1 MREVDQLDAEGGEI
15 LRAEV
20 REILGAPADRAVF
33 EPLVH
38 NLKNGVTGGVWRV
51 TVGDRSGEAVFSR
64 NRVLDSLRA
73 LADCP
78 DLRSLSLISCPL
90 AQDVP
95 AAGIETLRLSGL
107 DWKDLSRLA
116 GHKSLR
122 ELDIRG
128 LSELRDLGA
137 LTGLSEL
144 TEINLGHCRDLEDCR
159 PLLDMPS
166 LKHVTMPYRMWYSEY
181 HGDPDPVMTELAQRG
196 VTVVHP

>member
-1 MREVDQLDAEGGEI
+1 MASP
-15 LRAEV
+15 RA
-20 REILGAPADRAVF
+20 G
-33 EPLVH
+33 
-38 NLKNGVTGGVWRV
+38 TGPGSPVASSATTSPRRPSA
-51 TVGDRSGEAVFSR
+51 RSCWTTTRRG
-64 NRVLDSLRA
+64 
-73 LADCP
+73 
-78 DLRSLSLISCPL
+78 LSLISCPR
-90 AQDVP
+90 AQDIP
-95 AAGIETLRLSGL
+95 AGGIETLCLSGL

-116 GHKSLR
+116 GHTSLR

-181 HGDPDPVMTELAQRG
+181 HGDPDPVMTELAERG